1 MELSGIELH
10 YLVNKISSK
19 ITSSYYVSNISSIT
33 KNSIL
38 LKLHH
43 PTESDI
49 NLIVSTKGIW
59 ITSKKYKQME
69 DNQLLS
75 ILSREIERAKI
86 NSVSQPGSERIFFL
100 HFINKDNKERKLVIE
115 IFGKGNI
122 ILCDESMK
130 ILWIL
135 NPVEVRHRILKTGL
149 EYVLPPNRGEDVFQ
163 ITLEGMKKS
172 RQTQPENTD
181 LVRWLAKCT
190 SLPRKY
196 VEEILLHSGI
206 SAKYANNLSDNDV
219 QIIYDKTKE
228 ITSKVIDETN
238 HEPSIMVDK
247 LGLAIDAS
255 PIVMSGDSNT
265 KKVESYMDGI
275 DQVLSNEIISI
286 GRSLKT
292 EETDRKIL
300 ELEHDLEEQNKAKTQ
315 VITRSQNLR
324 RVAHELMNLSSMGI
338 EDMNDSTVRNLL
350 ENNDSEIV
358 KENGITYLNIENERI
373 KFESSI
379 PKFSSLLFSRAKE
392 LERGAIN
399 IDKASEELRL
409 RVEKLQ
415 NQTQKI
421 HEKIQFS
428 KLESKQWYERYRWF
442 VTSDGYLVIGGRD
455 ASSNSAIIRK
465 YMTDNDI
472 IFHAEIHGS
481 PFFLVKNVNNQEKQD
496 SGYVEEAAQATVSFS
511 RAWKDGLSS
520 GDAYWVFPNQVKKG
534 APTGQF
540 LPKGSFVIEG
550 KRNFCR
556 GIELKLSIGLVQIE
570 KKYSIV
576 CGPLNAVRKRSLV
589 FTSLLPGGTD
599 SMNLAKKVKSEFVR
613 AISEFDQSLA
623 EYCKKIS
630 LDEFIRMLPTGQSK
644 IERAERGQAINDTI
658 NESMESS

>member
-69 DNQLLS
+69 EHQLLS
-75 ILSREIERAKI
+75 ILSHEIERAKI
-86 NSVSQPGSERIFFL
+86 SSVSQPGSERIFFL
-100 HFINKDNKERKLVIE
+100 HFISKDNKERKLVVE

-135 NPVEVRHRILKTGL
+135 NPIEVRHRILKTGL

-163 ITLEGMKKS
+163 ISLEGMKKS
-172 RQTQPENTD
+172 RDTQPENTD

-206 SAKYANNLSDNDV
+206 SSKYANYLSDNDV
-219 QIIYDKTKE
+219 EIIYDKTKE

-238 HEPSIMVDK
+238 HEPSIIVDK

-255 PIVMSGDSNT
+255 PIVMSGDSNA

-315 VITRSQNLR
+315 VITRSKNLR

-465 YMTDNDI
+465 YMTENDI

-496 SGYVEEAAQATVSFS
+496 SSYVEETAQATVSFS

-630 LDEFIRMLPTGQSK
+630 LDEFIRMLPPGQSK
-644 IERAERGQAINDTI
+644 IKRAERGQAINDI
-658 NESMESS
+658 IKE

>member
-69 DNQLLS
+69 ENQLLS

-163 ITLEGMKKS
+163 ISLEGMKKS
-172 RQTQPENTD
+172 RETQPENTD

-206 SAKYANNLSDNDV
+206 SAKYANYLSDNDV

-255 PIVMSGDSNT
+255 PIVMSGDSNA

-324 RVAHELMNLSSMGI
+324 RVAHELMNLSSMGV
-338 EDMNDSTVRNLL
+338 EDMTDSTVRSLL

-465 YMTDNDI
+465 YMTENDI

-481 PFFLVKNVNNQEKQD
+481 PFFLVKNVNNQEIQD
-496 SGYVEEAAQATVSFS
+496 SSYVEEAAQATVSFS

-550 KRNFCR
+550 KRNFCK

>member
-69 DNQLLS
+69 ENQLLS

-100 HFINKDNKERKLVIE
+100 HVINKDNKERKLVVE

-163 ITLEGMKKS
+163 ISLEGMKKS
-172 RQTQPENTD
+172 RDTQPENTD

-196 VEEILLHSGI
+196 LEEILLHSGI

-255 PIVMSGDSNT
+255 PIVMSGDSNA

-324 RVAHELMNLSSMGI
+324 RVAHELMNLSSMGV
-338 EDMNDSTVRNLL
+338 EDMNDSTVRSLL
-350 ENNDSEIV
+350 EKNDSKIV

-379 PKFSSLLFSRAKE
+379 PKSSSLLFSRAKE

-465 YMTDNDI
+465 YMTENDI

-481 PFFLVKNVNNQEKQD
+481 PFFLVKNVNNQEKQN
-496 SGYVEEAAQATVSFS
+496 SSYVEETAQATISFS

-589 FTSLLPGGTD
+589 FASLLPGGTD
-599 SMNLAKKVKSEFVR
+599 QMNLAKKVKSEFVR

-630 LDEFIRMLPTGQSK
+630 LDEFIRMLPPGQSK
-644 IERAERGQAINDTI
+644 IERAERGQAINDI
-658 NESMESS
+658 IKE

>member
-59 ITSKKYKQME
+59 ITSKKYQQME
-69 DNQLLS
+69 ENQLLS

-100 HFINKDNKERKLVIE
+100 HFINKDNKERKLVVE

-163 ITLEGMKKS
+163 ISLEGMKKS
-172 RQTQPENTD
+172 RDTQPENTD

-219 QIIYDKTKE
+219 NDIYYKTKE

-255 PIVMSGDSNT
+255 PIVMSGDSNA

-300 ELEHDLEEQNKAKTQ
+300 ELEHDLEEQNKAKAQ

-324 RVAHELMNLSSMGI
+324 RVAHELMNLSSMGV
-338 EDMNDSTVRNLL
+338 EDMTDSTVRSLL

-379 PKFSSLLFSRAKE
+379 PKSSSLLFSRAKE

-465 YMTDNDI
+465 YMTENDI

-496 SGYVEEAAQATVSFS
+496 SSYVEEAAQATVSFS

-599 SMNLAKKVKSEFVR
+599 PMNLAKKVKSEFVR

-644 IERAERGQAINDTI
+644 IERAERGQAINDI
-658 NESMESS
+658 IKE

>member
-69 DNQLLS
+69 ENQLLS

-149 EYVLPPNRGEDVFQ
+149 EYVLPPNRGEDVFE
-163 ITLEGMKKS
+163 ISLEGMKKS
-172 RQTQPENTD
+172 RETQPENTD
-181 LVRWLAKCT
+181 LVRWLSKCT

-206 SAKYANNLSDNDV
+206 STKYANNLSDNDV
-219 QIIYDKTKE
+219 QIIYDNTKE

-238 HEPSIMVDK
+238 HEPSIIVDK

-255 PIVMSGDSNT
+255 PIVMSGDSNA

-300 ELEHDLEEQNKAKTQ
+300 ELEHDLEEQNRAKTQ

-324 RVAHELMNLSSMGI
+324 RIAHELMNLSSMGI
-338 EDMNDSTVRNLL
+338 VDMNDSAVRSLL
-350 ENNDSEIV
+350 ENNDSNIV
-358 KENGITYLNIENERI
+358 MENGITYLNIENERI

-379 PKFSSLLFSRAKE
+379 PKSSSLLFSRAKE

-465 YMTDNDI
+465 YMTENDI

-481 PFFLVKNVNNQEKQD
+481 PFFLVKNVNNQEKQN
-496 SGYVEEAAQATVSFS
+496 SGYVEETAQATISFS

-589 FTSLLPGGTD
+589 FASLLPGGTD
-599 SMNLAKKVKSEFVR
+599 QMNLAKRVKSEFVR

-623 EYCKKIS
+623 EFCKKIS
-630 LDEFIRMLPTGQSK
+630 LDEFIRMLPPGQSK
-644 IERAERGQAINDTI
+644 IERAERGQAINDI
-658 NESMESS
+658 IKE

>member
-69 DNQLLS
+69 ENQLLS

-100 HFINKDNKERKLVIE
+100 HFINKDNKERKLVVE

-163 ITLEGMKKS
+163 ISLEGMKKS
-172 RQTQPENTD
+172 RDMQPENTD

-219 QIIYDKTKE
+219 HDIYYKTKE
-228 ITSKVIDETN
+228 ITRKVIDETN

-255 PIVMSGDSNT
+255 PIVMSGGSNA

-324 RVAHELMNLSSMGI
+324 RVAHELMNLSSRGV
-338 EDMNDSTVRNLL
+338 EDMYDSTVRSLL
-350 ENNDSEIV
+350 ENNDSKIV

-379 PKFSSLLFSRAKE
+379 PKSSSLLFSRAKE

-465 YMTDNDI
+465 YMTENDI

-496 SGYVEEAAQATVSFS
+496 SSYVEEAAQATVSFS

-599 SMNLAKKVKSEFVR
+599 PMNLAKKVKSEFVR

-644 IERAERGQAINDTI
+644 IERAERGQAINNTI
-658 NESMESS
+658 NE

>member
-69 DNQLLS
+69 ENQLLS

-100 HFINKDNKERKLVIE
+100 HFINKDNKERKLVVE

-163 ITLEGMKKS
+163 ISLEGMKKS
-172 RQTQPENTD
+172 RDTQPENTD

-196 VEEILLHSGI
+196 IEEILLHSGI

-219 QIIYDKTKE
+219 HDIYYKTKE
-228 ITSKVIDETN
+228 ITNKVIDETN

-255 PIVMSGDSNT
+255 PIVMSGDSNA

-324 RVAHELMNLSSMGI
+324 RVAHELMNLSSMGV
-338 EDMNDSTVRNLL
+338 EDMTDSTVRSLL

-379 PKFSSLLFSRAKE
+379 PKSSSLLFSRAKE

-465 YMTDNDI
+465 YMTENDI

-481 PFFLVKNVNNQEKQD
+481 PFFLVKNVNNQENQD
-496 SGYVEEAAQATVSFS
+496 SSYVKEAAQATVSFS

-540 LPKGSFVIEG
+540 LPRGSFVIEG

-599 SMNLAKKVKSEFVR
+599 PMNLAKKVKSEFVR

-644 IERAERGQAINDTI
+644 IERAERGQAINDI
-658 NESMESS
+658 IKE

>member
-69 DNQLLS
+69 ENQLLS

-100 HFINKDNKERKLVIE
+100 HFINKDNKERKLVVE

-163 ITLEGMKKS
+163 ISLEGMKKS
-172 RQTQPENTD
+172 RDTQPENTD

-206 SAKYANNLSDNDV
+206 SAKYANNLSDNEVND
-219 QIIYDKTKE
+219 IYYKTKE

-255 PIVMSGDSNT
+255 PIVMSGDSNA

-324 RVAHELMNLSSMGI
+324 RVAHELMNLSSMGV
-338 EDMNDSTVRNLL
+338 EDMNDSTVRSLL
-350 ENNDSEIV
+350 EKNDSKIV

-379 PKFSSLLFSRAKE
+379 PKSSSLLFSRAKE

-465 YMTDNDI
+465 YMTENDI

-481 PFFLVKNVNNQEKQD
+481 PFFLVKNVNNQEKQN
-496 SGYVEEAAQATVSFS
+496 SSYVEETAQATISFS

-576 CGPLNAVRKRSLV
+576 CGPLNAVIKRSLV
-589 FTSLLPGGTD
+589 FASLLPGGTD
-599 SMNLAKKVKSEFVR
+599 QMNLAKRVKSEFVR

-630 LDEFIRMLPTGQSK
+630 LDEFIRMLPPGQSK
-644 IERAERGQAINDTI
+644 IERAERGQAINDI
-658 NESMESS
+658 IKE

>member
-19 ITSSYYVSNISSIT
+19 ITSSYYVSNIGSIT

-69 DNQLLS
+69 ENQLLS

-163 ITLEGMKKS
+163 VTLEGMKKS

-255 PIVMSGDSNT
+255 PIVMSGDSNA

-300 ELEHDLEEQNKAKTQ
+300 ELEHDLEEQNRAKTQ

-324 RVAHELMNLSSMGI
+324 RIAHELMNLSSMGI
-338 EDMNDSTVRNLL
+338 VDMNDSAVRSLL
-350 ENNDSEIV
+350 ENNDSNIV
-358 KENGITYLNIENERI
+358 MENGITYLNIENERI

-379 PKFSSLLFSRAKE
+379 PKSSSLLFSRAKE

-442 VTSDGYLVIGGRD
+442 VTTDGYLVIGGRD

-465 YMTDNDI
+465 YMTENDI

-481 PFFLVKNVNNQEKQD
+481 PFFLVKNVNNQEKQN
-496 SGYVEEAAQATVSFS
+496 SGYVEETAQATISFS

-589 FTSLLPGGTD
+589 FASLLPGGTD
-599 SMNLAKKVKSEFVR
+599 QMNLAKRVKSEFVR

-623 EYCKKIS
+623 EFCKKIS
-630 LDEFIRMLPTGQSK
+630 LDEFIRMLPPGQSK
-644 IERAERGQAINDTI
+644 IERAERGQAINDI
-658 NESMESS
+658 IKE

>member
-69 DNQLLS
+69 ENQLLS

-86 NSVSQPGSERIFFL
+86 SSVSQPGSERIFFL
-100 HFINKDNKERKLVIE
+100 HFINKDSKERKLVIE

-163 ITLEGMKKS
+163 VTLEGMKKS

-181 LVRWLAKCT
+181 LVRWLSKCT

-206 SAKYANNLSDNDV
+206 STKYANNLSDNDV
-219 QIIYDKTKE
+219 QIIYDNTKE

-238 HEPSIMVDK
+238 HEPSIIVDK

-255 PIVMSGDSNT
+255 PIVMSGDSNA

-300 ELEHDLEEQNKAKTQ
+300 ELEHDLEEQNRAKTQ

-338 EDMNDSTVRNLL
+338 VDMNDSAVRSLL
-350 ENNDSEIV
+350 ENNDSNIV
-358 KENGITYLNIENERI
+358 MENGITYLNIENERI

-379 PKFSSLLFSRAKE
+379 PKSSSLLFSRAKE

-465 YMTDNDI
+465 YMTENDI

-481 PFFLVKNVNNQEKQD
+481 PFFLVKNVNNQEKQN
-496 SGYVEEAAQATVSFS
+496 SGYVEETAQATISFS

-589 FTSLLPGGTD
+589 FASLLPGGTD
-599 SMNLAKKVKSEFVR
+599 QMNLAKRVKSEFVR

-630 LDEFIRMLPTGQSK
+630 LDEFIRMLPPGQSK
-644 IERAERGQAINDTI
+644 IERAERGQAINDI
-658 NESMESS
+658 IKE

>member
-247 LGLAIDAS
+247 LGLAIDAT

-496 SGYVEEAAQATVSFS
+496 SSYVEEAAQATVSFS

-644 IERAERGQAINDTI
+644 IERAERGQAMNDTI

>member
-644 IERAERGQAINDTI
+644 IERAERGQAMNDTI

>member
-19 ITSSYYVSNISSIT
+19 ITSSYYVSDITSIT

-69 DNQLLS
+69 ENQLLS

-100 HFINKDNKERKLVIE
+100 HFINKDNKERKLVVE

-122 ILCDESMK
+122 ILCDKSMK

-163 ITLEGMKKS
+163 ISLEGMKKS
-172 RQTQPENTD
+172 RDSQPENTD

-219 QIIYDKTKE
+219 HDIYYKTKE

-238 HEPSIMVDK
+238 HEPSIMVDE

-255 PIVMSGDSNT
+255 PIVMSGDSNG

-324 RVAHELMNLSSMGI
+324 RVAHELMNLSSMGV
-338 EDMNDSTVRNLL
+338 EDMNDSTVRSLL
-350 ENNDSEIV
+350 EKNDSEIV

-373 KFESSI
+373 KFELSI
-379 PKFSSLLFSRAKE
+379 PKSSSLLFSRAKE

-409 RVEKLQ
+409 RVEKLH

-465 YMTDNDI
+465 YMTENDI

-481 PFFLVKNVNNQEKQD
+481 PFFLVKNVNNQEKQN
-496 SGYVEEAAQATVSFS
+496 SGYVEETAQATISFS

-589 FTSLLPGGTD
+589 FASLLPGGTD
-599 SMNLAKKVKSEFVR
+599 QMNLAKRVKSEFVR

-630 LDEFIRMLPTGQSK
+630 LDEFIRMLPPGQSK
-644 IERAERGQAINDTI
+644 IERAERGQAINDI
-658 NESMESS
+658 IKE

>member
-69 DNQLLS
+69 ENQLLS

-163 ITLEGMKKS
+163 ISLEGMKKS
-172 RQTQPENTD
+172 RDTQPENTD

-219 QIIYDKTKE
+219 HDIYYKTKE

-255 PIVMSGDSNT
+255 PIVMSGDSNA

-379 PKFSSLLFSRAKE
+379 PKSSSLLFSRAKE

-465 YMTDNDI
+465 YMTENDI

-496 SGYVEEAAQATVSFS
+496 SSYVEEAAQATVSFS

-644 IERAERGQAINDTI
+644 IERAERGQAINDI
-658 NESMESS
+658 IKE

>member
-75 ILSREIERAKI
+75 ILGREIERAKI

-644 IERAERGQAINDTI
+644 IERAERGQAMNDTI